1 MPGLGYNYQ
10 ETEKLSG
17 LPKVTLLIS
26 YRVNWKLNPAFDSQS
41 GALSTGH
48 SRLVCL
54 LTLAFRNFTGWAS
67 SPSDARNP
75 EAPSLFPLRDN
86 SLPLLRVTPSPIIS
100 SLSLFLSN
108 PLLSF
113 AFWNCFLNYSP
124 AVGNLLSLSLWHPL
138 IYLCLD
144 NSSPILL
151 GEFNFHSFFCWARL
165 I

>member
-1 MPGLGYNYQ
+1 MVCLRCTAN
-10 ETEKLSG
+10 KLQSQ
-17 LPKVTLLIS
+17 LEI
-26 YRVNWKLNPAFDSQS
+26 NPPLTPQS

-75 EAPSLFPLRDN
+75 EATSLFPLRDN

-100 SLSLFLSN
+100 SLSLFISN

-113 AFWNCFLNYSP
+113 LHFETVSLEYSP

-151 GEFNFHSFFCWARL
+151 GEFNFHSFFCWVD
-165 I
+165 